1 MAPMLRPM
9 TDGRLIDAALRF
21 VRTNP
26 DLLAAARAAA
36 PQAGCS
42 VDALLDDAVRRCRS
56 ALQPVTQQEEV
67 AGATDRAQVRVL
79 QGGGRQLGARH
90 DARPSR
96 GVAAG
101 DER

>member
-1 MAPMLRPM
+1 MLRAM
-9 TDGRLIDAALRF
+9 TDGTIIDAALRF

-42 VDALLDDAVRRCRS
+42 VDVLLDDAVRRCRS
-56 ALQPVTQQEEV
+56 AVHPVAEQEEV
-67 AGATDRAQVRVL
+67 SRAPHRAQLRVL
-79 QGGGRQLGARH
+79 QGGGRQLGAGH
-90 DARPSR
+90 HARAFR
-96 GVAAG
+96 GAAAG